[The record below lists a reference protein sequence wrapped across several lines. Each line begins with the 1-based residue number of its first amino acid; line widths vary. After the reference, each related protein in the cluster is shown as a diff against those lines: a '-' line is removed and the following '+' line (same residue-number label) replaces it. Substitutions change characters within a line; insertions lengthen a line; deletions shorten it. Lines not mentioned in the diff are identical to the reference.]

1 LVLLFKELL
10 IKGVNSLLK
19 SIQMRNF
26 LSYGPDSEAIP
37 MNSLNLIIGPNGS
50 GKSNLLE
57 GIALIQS
64 APGQLNASI
73 REGGGVRDWL
83 WKGKN
88 EPVVAS
94 LEIIVESL
102 FPLMHKI
109 PLRYRFD
116 FTESGKRFEIID
128 ERIENTE
135 SFGGHSDP
143 YFFYRYENNHP
154 VLNIRDEG
162 KSNPR
167 PRNLRREDVDP
178 EKSILAQRRDP
189 DTYPEITKLAE
200 TLASIRIYRDWSLGR
215 YTPPRLPQPADLP
228 NQWLEENA
236 RNLGLVL
243 NRLKRNAETKNKLLE
258 MFKAIYAE
266 ALDFDVMIE
275 GGTVQIFVQ
284 EGRFNIPATRLS
296 DGTLRY
302 LCLLAILYDPK
313 PPPLICIDEPEL
325 GLHPDLINHVAD
337 ALRFASEKTQLI
349 VTTHSTTL
357 VDAFSDDPEAILVCD
372 KLDGCS
378 RVHRLDAQHLK
389 PWLERYRLGT
399 LWTSGEIG
407 GTRW

>member
-1 LVLLFKELL
+1 M
-10 IKGVNSLLK
+10 LK

-26 LSYGPDSEAIP
+26 LSFGPDSDVIP
-37 MNSLNLIIGPNGS
+37 LRSLNIIIGPNGS

-57 GIALIQS
+57 AIALMQS
-64 APGQLNASI
+64 APGQLNAPI

-83 WKGKN
+83 WKGTDKTAI
-88 EPVVAS
+88 AS
-94 LEIIVESL
+94 LEITVEPL
-102 FPLMHKI
+102 FPKTTNA
-109 PLRYRFD
+109 LRYRFD
-116 FTESGKRFEIID
+116 FTESGKRFEIVD
-128 ERIENTE
+128 ERIENAEAFPGHTE
-135 SFGGHSDP
+135 P
-143 YFFYRYENNHP
+143 YFYYRYENNHP
-154 VLNIRDEG
+154 VLNIKAEG
-162 KSNPR
+162 GQGSR
-167 PRNLRREDVDP
+167 PKNLRREDVDP

-189 DTYPEITKLAE
+189 DIYPEITRLAE
-200 TLASIRIYRDWSLGR
+200 ALADIRIYRDWSLGR

-243 NRLKRNAETKNKLLE
+243 NRLKRNAETKSKLLE

-266 ALDFDVMIE
+266 AQDFDVMIE

-284 EGRFNIPATRLS
+284 EGRFNVPATRLS

-325 GLHPDLINHVAD
+325 GLHPDLINHIAD

-349 VTTHSTTL
+349 ITTHSTVL
-357 VDAFSDDPEAILVCD
+357 VDAFTDDPESILVCE
-372 KLDGCS
+372 KEDGCS
-378 RVHRLDAQHLK
+378 SVRRLDAQHLK
-389 PWLERYRLGT
+389 PWLEKYRLGA

-407 GTRW
+407 GARW

>member
-1 LVLLFKELL
+1 M
-10 IKGVNSLLK
+10 LK

-26 LSYGPDSEAIP
+26 LSFGPDSDVIP
-37 MNSLNLIIGPNGS
+37 LRSLNIIIGPNGS

-57 GIALIQS
+57 AIALMQS
-64 APGQLNASI
+64 APGQLNAPI

-83 WKGKN
+83 WKGTDK
-88 EPVVAS
+88 PVVAS
-94 LEIIVESL
+94 LEITVEPL
-102 FPLMHKI
+102 FPKTTNA
-109 PLRYRFD
+109 LRYRFD
-116 FTESGKRFEIID
+116 FTESGKRFEIVD
-128 ERIENTE
+128 ERIENAEAFPGHTE
-135 SFGGHSDP
+135 P
-143 YFFYRYENNHP
+143 YFYYRYENNHP
-154 VLNIRDEG
+154 VLNIKAEG
-162 KSNPR
+162 GQGSR
-167 PRNLRREDVDP
+167 PKNLRREDVDP

-189 DTYPEITKLAE
+189 DIYPEITRLAE
-200 TLASIRIYRDWSLGR
+200 ALADIRIYRDWSLGR
-215 YTPPRLPQPADLP
+215 YAPPRLPQPADLP

-243 NRLKRNAETKNKLLE
+243 NRLKRNAETKSKLLE

-266 ALDFDVMIE
+266 AQDFDVMIE

-325 GLHPDLINHVAD
+325 GLHPDLINHIAD

-349 VTTHSTTL
+349 ITTHSTVL
-357 VDAFSDDPEAILVCD
+357 VDAFTDDPESILVCE
-372 KLDGCS
+372 KEDGCS
-378 RVHRLDAQHLK
+378 SVRRLDAQHLK
-389 PWLERYRLGT
+389 PWLEKYRLGA

-407 GTRW
+407 GARW

>member
-1 LVLLFKELL
+1 M
-10 IKGVNSLLK
+10 LK

-26 LSYGPDSEAIP
+26 LSFGPDSDVIP
-37 MNSLNLIIGPNGS
+37 LRSLNIIIGPNGS

-57 GIALIQS
+57 AIALMQS
-64 APGQLNASI
+64 APGQLNAPI

-83 WKGKN
+83 WKGTDKTAI
-88 EPVVAS
+88 AS
-94 LEIIVESL
+94 LEITVEPL
-102 FPLMHKI
+102 FPNTTNA
-109 PLRYRFD
+109 LRYRFD
-116 FTESGKRFEIID
+116 FTESGKRFEIVD
-128 ERIENTE
+128 ERIENAEAFPGHTE
-135 SFGGHSDP
+135 P
-143 YFFYRYENNHP
+143 YFYYRYENNHP
-154 VLNIRDEG
+154 VLNIKAEG
-162 KSNPR
+162 GQGSR
-167 PRNLRREDVDP
+167 PKNLRREDVDP

-189 DTYPEITKLAE
+189 DIYPEITRLAE
-200 TLASIRIYRDWSLGR
+200 ALADIRIYRDWSLGR

-243 NRLKRNAETKNKLLE
+243 NRLKRNAETKSKLLE

-266 ALDFDVMIE
+266 AQDFDVMIE

-325 GLHPDLINHVAD
+325 GLHPDLINHIAD

-349 VTTHSTTL
+349 ITTHSTVL
-357 VDAFSDDPEAILVCD
+357 VDAFTDDPESILVCE
-372 KLDGCS
+372 KEDGCS
-378 RVHRLDAQHLK
+378 SVRRLDAQHLK
-389 PWLERYRLGT
+389 PWLEKYRLGA

-407 GTRW
+407 GARW